1 MIALDRLQQII
12 PADQALANKA
22 LSVALKQINGISY
35 NNLPTFARVVN
46 STETTKDLPLISGLS
61 QAVPPSVANYYVSTL
76 ATGSGPN
83 GDIRVTDII
92 GLAAGWIATD
102 AFTRTVEIFST
113 MNLTALTLIYDT
125 IANAWNGLYGPVDSG
140 PLVIPSGRPCAGTY
154 NGVPFSIPNP
164 DPPPTDIEG
173 YDPTAI
179 ELAMACLTGAIIAE
193 INTLESTYPSQ
204 TSELNQLWAS
214 MAQQVVRE
222 DTLQPLINLDYANLT
237 SNDRNSIYGFIYN
250 LPGYGTQTQEGGMA
264 WFLEAM
270 ADLNTLGG
278 QSIVA
283 SLREGRNQVLLNSVG
298 IRTNSNIPAEPIP
311 PPPDAVLIPSEY
323 SESEATALVIK

>member
-46 STETTKDLPLISGLS
+46 ATETTKDLPLISNLS
-61 QAVPPSVANYYVSTL
+61 QAVPPAVANYYISTL
-76 ATGSGPN
+76 ASGSGPN
-83 GDIRVTDII
+83 GDVRVTDII

-102 AFTRTVEIFST
+102 AFVRTVEIFST

-125 IANAWNGLYGPVDSG
+125 IANAWNGLYGPIDSG
-140 PLVIPSGRPCAGTY
+140 PLIIPSGRPCAGTY
-154 NGVPFSIPNP
+154 IGNCTPP
-164 DPPPTDIEG
+164 DPGPPPTPG
-173 YDPTAI
+173 GCDPTAI
-179 ELAMACLTGAIIAE
+179 SLAMACLTGAVIAE
-193 INTLESTYPSQ
+193 IATLESTYPSQ
-204 TSELNQLWAS
+204 TAELNQLWIS

-222 DTLQPLINLDYANLT
+222 DTFQPLINLDYANLT

-278 QSIVA
+278 QAIVA

-323 SESEATALVIK
+323 SESEAAALVIK